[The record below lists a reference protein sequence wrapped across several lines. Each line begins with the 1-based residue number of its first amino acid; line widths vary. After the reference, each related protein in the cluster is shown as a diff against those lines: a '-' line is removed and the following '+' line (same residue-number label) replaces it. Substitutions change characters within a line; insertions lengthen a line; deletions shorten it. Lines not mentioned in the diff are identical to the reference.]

1 MTIIA
6 RERFG
11 ISFPF
16 QDSESGFF
24 LKTTDTLPQEIKA
37 NLIHLI
43 LTRRGSRYFLPDFG
57 TGLYEYV
64 FDQMDKSTFAAI
76 DSELRDTIK
85 KYIPNIVVN
94 EIKIETL
101 EDIREQE
108 KELSKSNHPSIAS
121 KNNTIDTD
129 LDYRISRVA
138 GDGTEEYTAKVFI
151 DYTIKDDV
159 FGTRD
164 FVIINL

>member
-6 RERFG
+6 RERYG
-11 ISFPF
+11 VSFPF

-24 LKTTDTLPQEIKA
+24 LKTTDTLPEEIKA
-37 NLIHLI
+37 DLIH
-43 LTRRGSRYFLPDFG
+43 
-57 TGLYEYV
+57 
-64 FDQMDKSTFAAI
+64 
-76 DSELRDTIK
+76 
-85 KYIPNIVVN
+85 IPNIVVN

-108 KELSKSNHPSIAS
+108 KELSNSNHPSISS

-129 LDYRISRVA
+129 LDDRIYRVA
-138 GDGTEEYTAKVFI
+138 GDGTEEYTAKIFI

>member
-6 RERFG
+6 RERYG
-11 ISFPF
+11 VSFPF
-16 QDSESGFF
+16 QDSESGLF
-24 LKTTDTLPQEIKA
+24 LKTTDTLPEEVKA

-43 LTRRGSRYFLPDFG
+43 LTRKGTRYFLPDFG
-57 TGLYEYV
+57 TGLYEYI

-85 KYIPNIVVN
+85 KYIPNVVVN

-108 KELSKSNHPSIAS
+108 KELNNSNHPSISAQNS
-121 KNNTIDTD
+121 ALDND
-129 LDYRISRVA
+129 LDDRIYRMA
-138 GDGTEEYTAKVFI
+138 GDGTEEYTAKIFI

-164 FVIINL
+164 FIIINL